1 MSPAIV
7 VVTINNFRGPSSY
20 HTMCICGR
28 SIIVGALMLPSTQ
41 LRDASERQKPAHSTL
56 ALATQTWEPQKGKSM
71 CLEFSRTQALY
82 IYIYYI
88 IYIYSYLYKYIQI
101 QNQIPENWVDESPIN
116 SLSI

>member
-1 MSPAIV
+1 M
-7 VVTINNFRGPSSY
+7 
-20 HTMCICGR
+20 
-28 SIIVGALMLPSTQ
+28 VGALMLPSTQ

-56 ALATQTWEPQKGKSM
+56 ALATQTWEPQRGKSM

-82 IYIYYI
+82 ILYIYI
-88 IYIYSYLYKYIQI
+88 IIYSYLYLYLYYIYIYI